1 MFIILLEA
9 LQIEVA
15 SITYEIDV
23 KQQLVNELES
33 QQRRISSMQRH
44 YEDKLKMMAQT
55 IRATELERDKVLK
68 NLGKFVCVNN
78 IKKLSFHQL
87 WKKNLNNI
95 CYYFLVFYFSDFIT
109 IRLVIELIFVQRSK
123 IWWQH

>member
-1 MFIILLEA
+1 MIMFIILLEA

-68 NLGKFVCVNN
+68 NLGKFVGVNN
-78 IKKLSFHQL
+78 IKKIIFYQL
-87 WKKNLNNI
+87 WKKNLSNI
-95 CYYFLVFYFSDFIT
+95 FYYFL
-109 IRLVIELIFVQRSK
+109 L
-123 IWWQH
+123 